1 MNLNKVILIGR
12 LAADPESRST
22 NSGQQVTNFSIATN
36 RIWTNQS
43 GEKQEQVEFHRIVAW
58 GRLADIVSQYLKKGG
73 LVMVEGHLQ
82 TRSWVGQDEVKRYQ
96 TEIVAE
102 NIQMG
107 PRAANQNYEPGQG
120 GQSFPS
126 QTERTVTADTQKQ
139 KTKEVDENKD
149 DDIPVVNENEPIV
162 NDDEIEEK
170 EVKVED
176 IPF

>member
-12 LAADPESRST
+12 LTADPESRST

-73 LVMVEGHLQ
+73 LLMVEGRLQ
-82 TRSWVGQDEVKRYQ
+82 TRSWVGQDGVKRYQ

-107 PRAANQNYEPGQG
+107 PRAASQNYSKSDMEESGQG
-120 GQSFPS
+120 QDLKN
-126 QTERTVTADTQKQ
+126 QTTASAEGDA
-139 KTKEVDENKD
+139 NKN
-149 DDIPVVNENEPIV
+149 DDIPVINENEPIV
-162 NDDEIEEK
+162 NNDEIEEK